1 MNPGPERTRFIV
13 DPGHAAL
20 AGHFPGDPVVP
31 GVMVLDEIVGAAQRL
46 LGGEASL
53 LAIPQV
59 KFLSPLRPGVE
70 AEITLERGDRGVRFA
85 VSAAGTAIA
94 QGVLE
99 LGVRA

>member
-1 MNPGPERTRFIV
+1 MNPGPARACFTI
-13 DPGHAAL
+13 DPGHPSL
-20 AGHFPGDPVVP
+20 AGHFPGNPVVP
-31 GVMVLDEIVGAAQRL
+31 GVLLLDEVVCAALRL
-46 LGGEASL
+46 LGGEAAL

-59 KFLSPLRPGVE
+59 KFVSPLRPGVE

>member
-1 MNPGPERTRFIV
+1 MSPEAARARFTI
-13 DPGHAAL
+13 DPGHPSL
-20 AGHFPGDPVVP
+20 AGHFPGNPVVP
-31 GVMVLDEIVGAAQRL
+31 GVLVLDEVVGAAQRL
-46 LGGEASL
+46 FGGGAAL

-59 KFLSPLRPGVE
+59 KFVSPLRPGVA
-70 AEITLERGDRGVRFA
+70 AEITLERGAHGVRFS